1 MTDLERGLQRR
12 IAKFR
17 TSKGWLRIQ
26 YLWRPNV
33 VVLSHWRS
41 GYQWFRQICW
51 ANLERHVV
59 MPPQARYQHF
69 NVERMPPNPR
79 LDRNAILLVRDG
91 RDVLVSL
98 YLSST
103 RDGPDGTRIR
113 KDGGE
118 PLTFS
123 RYLREEAGQVVDW
136 KGRLLELRNPV
147 DFWSRYNADWLDH
160 RDVVCVVRYED
171 LLADQATEIR
181 RMKHAL
187 GYPETARPPVPL
199 ELDFD
204 KHSPEGA
211 NLLPGYRRRTAGNWQ
226 TAFSA
231 EDLEFFESRAGET
244 QRRLG
249 YADPGGRPAVAGAAA
264 SSR

>member
-1 MTDLERGLQRR
+1 MTDLQRDWRAR
-12 IAKFR
+12 IAKLR
-17 TSKGWLRIQ
+17 TSKGWLRLQ

-51 ANLERHVV
+51 ANLHRHVV

-69 NVERMPPNPR
+69 NVERMPPNPK

-113 KDGGE
+113 RDGGE

-123 RYLREEAGQVVDW
+123 TYLRNESVEVIDW
-136 KGRLLELRNPV
+136 KGRLLGMRNPV
-147 DFWSRYNADWLDH
+147 EFWARYNSDWLD
-160 RDVVCVVRYED
+160 DPNVVCVVRYED
-171 LLADQATEIR
+171 LLADQETEIR
-181 RMKHAL
+181 RVKRAL
-187 GYPETARPPVPL
+187 GYPEGDRAPTVL
-199 ELDFD
+199 EMDFD
-204 KHSPEGA
+204 KHTPEGS
-211 NLLPGYRRRTAGNWQ
+211 NLLPGYKRRTAGNWQ
-226 TAFSA
+226 TAFSE
-231 EDLEFFESRAGET
+231 EDLEFFERVAGET

-249 YADPGGRPAVAGAAA
+249 YAASPRPRTAAGHNG
-264 SSR
+264 